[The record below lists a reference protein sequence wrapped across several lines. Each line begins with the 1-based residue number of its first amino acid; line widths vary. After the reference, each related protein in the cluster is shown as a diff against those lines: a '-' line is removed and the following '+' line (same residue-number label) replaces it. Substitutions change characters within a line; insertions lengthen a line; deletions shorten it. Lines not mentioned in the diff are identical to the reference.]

1 MPIDLKQEYIPLNV
15 NPTVIDKNTLEFVER
30 KILNHYG
37 VSLAIINGDFTDE
50 QYQAFYEKKL
60 ETNIIGLGQA
70 FSRTLFT
77 SRELEHGNEV
87 IFYGQ
92 KLLFTNT
99 KNKIAVAD
107 ILGNRGALTDNQLL
121 ELFGYPPFEGGE
133 TRHMS
138 LNFINR
144 DIADNYQMNKFDK
157 GKGVSNNE

>member
-1 MPIDLKQEYIPLNV
+1 M
-15 NPTVIDKNTLEFVER
+15 IDKDTLEFIER

-37 VSLAIINGDFTDE
+37 VSVAILNGDFTDE

-60 ETNIIGLGQA
+60 EQNLIGLGQA
-70 FSRTLFT
+70 FSKTLFT
-77 SRELEHGNEV
+77 DRELDYGNEV

-121 ELFGYPPFEGGE
+121 ELFGYPPFEDGD

-138 LNFINR
+138 LNYINR
-144 DIADNYQMNKFDK
+144 DIADSYQASKFNSDK
-157 GKGVSNNE
+157 GVNENG